1 MKIKKIHL
9 TKKQKYIVGISLAAF
24 ILIASAIYTVFILP
38 KLNEEKWTYMESQVI
53 AGNMTI
59 GVTESGTLDYGET
72 EQVYDIDL
80 DFSEDEDEDEDE
92 EDEEV
97 TEKYLKVEDVYIVV
111 GQRILED
118 DEILTFTEDSIEDVR
133 KLLTAE
139 LTDAQIAYSEAKTE
153 YDVSL
158 LSADETYQTTLV
170 SGDYASKIYSQSVDV
185 LESNLTSKSYAI
197 DRLTNEIE
205 TLSETI
211 DETYEDYYEAEE
223 TYNEAIAYFE
233 LADYSNIY
241 FYVEAQTIL
250 LNAEDAYEKAKTEY
264 EDLLEDIEE
273 KTEEIQSLNSE
284 ITKLS
289 SELSLEKMESE
300 HDYAMSVAESSVA
313 ESIYEISIA
322 GLEESLLEAEND
334 VEEAEEELEK
344 FEEFVGDGTIYA
356 EGSGMVTSL
365 SYEEGDYLIEE
376 GSVFTFAK
384 EDEMT
389 ITVDV
394 SQEDVID
401 LAIDDEVSLSFL
413 AYEGVIY
420 SGIISSITTTVT
432 SEDSATVSYPVVVSV
447 SGDTSALYG
456 GMTADI
462 TFVTETKEDTLYVS
476 KSAIVEE
483 NESYYL
489 YISSGFGG
497 YELKEVSI
505 GITDGIYTEILDG
518 VSAGEVVYIAT
529 MVAESATNTEI
540 STDDE
545 STDEETSDEGA
556 EFEDMDMPMDMPES
570 MDEGDMPTGERP
582 ERMEDTP

>member
-1 MKIKKIHL
+1 MKTRKLYL
-9 TKKQKYIVGISLAAF
+9 TKKQKYIVGISIAAF
-24 ILIASAIYTVFILP
+24 ILIVSAIYTVFILP

-53 AGNMTI
+53 SGDMTI
-59 GVTESGTLDYGET
+59 GVTESGALDYGET

-80 DFSEDEDEDEDE
+80 DFSEDEDEEEDE
-92 EDEEV
+92 EDEEA

-158 LSADETYQTTLV
+158 FSADETYQTTLV
-170 SGDYASKIYSQSVDV
+170 SGDYASKIYSQSVVV
-185 LESNLTSKSYAI
+185 LESNLTSKSYEI
-197 DRLTNEIE
+197 DQLTNEIE

-211 DETYEDYYEAEE
+211 EEIYEDYYEAEE

-241 FYVEAQTIL
+241 FYVEAQTIF
-250 LNAEDAYEKAKTEY
+250 LNAEDAYEKAKTKY
-264 EDLLEDIEE
+264 EDLLEDIDE
-273 KTEEIQSLNSE
+273 KTGEIESLNSE
-284 ITKLS
+284 IIKLS

-300 HDYAMSVAESSVA
+300 HDYAMSIAEISVA
-313 ESIYEISIA
+313 ESIYDISIA

-344 FEEFVGDGTIYA
+344 FEEFVGNGTIYA
-356 EGSGMVTSL
+356 DGSGIVTSL

-413 AYEGVIY
+413 AYEDVNY

-447 SGDTSALYG
+447 LGDTSALYG

-483 NESYYL
+483 NDSYYV

-497 YELKEVSI
+497 YELKEVSV

-518 VSAGEVVYIAT
+518 VSAGDTIYVAT
-529 MVAESATNTEI
+529 MVAESATKTEI

-545 STDEETSDEGA
+545 LTDEEISDEGT
-556 EFEDMDMPMDMPES
+556 EFEDMDMPMDMPEG